1 MWFAGLRQ
9 PGEQAGVVA
18 RTAHVE
24 LVGGGASV
32 DVGRDP
38 RADDARARVRRSTG
52 VLAVDEDDVEVPA
65 SAVPRGQVVGGARA
79 DDPRTEQ
86 QRRSDLF
93 ADLLLGRLQLVD
105 DPVPV
110 EIRALSLSKGRSRSL
125 SKGR

>member
-79 DDPRTEQ
+79 DDPRT
-86 QRRSDLF
+86 DHN
-93 ADLLLGRLQLVD
+93 
-105 DPVPV
+105 DPHAFPLWHTAART
-110 EIRALSLSKGRSRSL
+110 RARGV
-125 SKGR
+125 G